1 MNYFFKDNIEN
12 KYLSLNGILIYKIKN
27 KNCECLLY
35 PLNNEFEIDKKQ
47 KVWRIRRHNLLFQH
61 EFNIFETTDDVL
73 DYKNRSFKNFKEYIA
88 YRKKYIFKRN

>member
-12 KYLSLNGILIYKIKN
+12 KYLSLDGILIYKIKN
-27 KNCECLLY
+27 SNCNCLLY

-47 KVWRIRRHNLLFQH
+47 KMWKIRRHNLIFQH
-61 EFNIFETTDDVL
+61 EYNIFETTDEVL

>member
-1 MNYFFKDNIEN
+1 MDYND
-12 KYLSLNGILIYKIKN
+12 KYLSMNGELIYKIKVYG
-27 KNCECLLY
+27 CSCILH
-35 PLNNEFEIDKKQ
+35 PLNENFDIDKKQ

-73 DYKNRSFKNFKEYIA
+73 DYKNRNFKNSKEYIA